1 LLAGKSS
8 TAARMRADVSRGG
21 FNLND
26 PRPLPFWPS
35 AYGEI
40 LFDLRADVG
49 QYTNRG
55 NDPVQSLLNQSYAR
69 AGTHVGFSITK
80 DTDGPSLTLTV
91 AETYLYGFQGTVRN
105 LDLFES
111 SLTYNFD
118 PKKYVGLKA
127 SYTKGRNE
135 DTAVPQQT
143 WMVGISARY

>member
-1 LLAGKSS
+1 
-8 TAARMRADVSRGG
+8 M
-21 FNLND
+21 
-26 PRPLPFWPS
+26 
-35 AYGEI
+35 
-40 LFDLRADVG
+40 
-49 QYTNRG
+49 
-55 NDPVQSLLNQSYAR
+55 LNQSYAR